1 MTPEVNESD
10 APNQRTKT
18 TGVPPKAALPS
29 ARTAYAATLPGRIY
43 TMLRT
48 IADETYPNRIGRF
61 SLDMLPDEFASK
73 HGDYNQ
79 ATKKIRIMN
88 LSRGEGTILVTT
100 IHELAH
106 HCEVFN
112 TGKTGHGETF
122 YLTMR
127 DLMITAMRHGWV
139 VPEDLQE
146 LAGGSAPSNRAFV
159 RKFGDDLRQ
168 IKSSTTGS
176 RTSIVKVFDAF
187 AIKDALKA
195 AGYGWSKLELCWTKE
210 VHADQIEQEMRFVAA
225 CGQARVV
232 VQDARRATMDV
243 VFHAVVRNGVEQRE
257 KLKAAGYRFKG
268 YGYTSPVW
276 VKRISAEER
285 DAEARFLKSIGCMS
299 VKFEG
304 KQ

>member
-1 MTPEVNESD
+1 MSKYD
-10 APNQRTKT
+10 APNPPTPT
-18 TGVPPKAALPS
+18 TGAPPQAAPPS
-29 ARTAYAATLPGRIY
+29 GRTANAATLQGRIY

-61 SLDMLPDEFASK
+61 SLDMLPDEFASR

-88 LSRGEGTILVTT
+88 LSRSLGTILATT

-106 HCEVFN
+106 HCEFCN
-112 TGKTGHGETF
+112 TGKTGHGEPF

-127 DLMITAMRHGWV
+127 DLMVTAMKHGWV
-139 VPEDLQE
+139 VPDDLQE
-146 LAGGSAPSNRAFV
+146 LAGGSAPSNRVFL

-168 IKSSTTGS
+168 IQSSTTGS
-176 RTSIVKVFDAF
+176 ASIIKVFDAF

-210 VHADQIEQEMRFVAA
+210 VHADQVEQETRFVAA

-243 VFHAVVRNGVEQRE
+243 VFHAVVRNGVQQRE
-257 KLKAAGYRFKG
+257 KLKAAGYRFKA

-285 DAEARFLKSIGCMS
+285 DAEARFLKSIGCMD

>member
-1 MTPEVNESD
+1 
-10 APNQRTKT
+10 
-18 TGVPPKAALPS
+18 
-29 ARTAYAATLPGRIY
+29 
-43 TMLRT
+43 MLRT
-48 IADETYPNRIGRF
+48 IADETYPNRIGQF
-61 SLDMLPDEFASK
+61 SLDMLPDEFASR
-73 HGDYNQ
+73 HGDYDRK
-79 ATKKIRIMN
+79 TKRIRIMN
-88 LSRGEGTILVTT
+88 LSNSVGAILATT

-106 HCEVFN
+106 HCEASN
-112 TGKTGHGETF
+112 TGKTGHSETF

-127 DLMITAMRHGWV
+127 DLMVTAIKHGWV
-139 VPEDLQE
+139 LPDDLQE
-146 LAGGSAPSNRAFV
+146 LAGGNAPSNRVFL
-159 RKFGDDLRQ
+159 RKFGDELKQ
-168 IKSSTTGS
+168 VKSSETNS
-176 RTSIVKVFDAF
+176 TSIVKVFDAF

-210 VHADQIEQEMRFVAA
+210 VHADQVEQETRFVAA

-243 VFHAVVRNGVEQRE
+243 VFHAVVRNGVQQRE

-285 DAEARFLKSIGCMS
+285 DAEARFLKSIDCMD